1 MKSKKKALTSQE
13 KQVQAAIWYGKDTWC
28 NLEDLKPLFY
38 RGTDKLQDIPD
49 RACSILAAE
58 VERLRKEITR
68 LESVEPK
75 KPENFKPYG
84 PFQNY

>member
-1 MKSKKKALTSQE
+1 MKSKKKVLTSQE

-49 RACSILAAE
+49 RACSILAVE
-58 VERLRKEITR
+58 VERLQMEIRKLKDPSI
-68 LESVEPK
+68 
-75 KPENFKPYG
+75 
-84 PFQNY
+84 

>member
-49 RACSILAAE
+49 RACYILASE
-58 VERLRKEITR
+58 VERLQMEIR
-68 LESVEPK
+68 ELKDRSI
-75 KPENFKPYG
+75 
-84 PFQNY
+84 

>member
-1 MKSKKKALTSQE
+1 MKSKKKVLTSQE

-58 VERLRKEITR
+58 VERLQMEIRKLKDRSI
-68 LESVEPK
+68 
-75 KPENFKPYG
+75 
-84 PFQNY
+84 

>member
-1 MKSKKKALTSQE
+1 MKSKKKALTSQG

-49 RACSILAAE
+49 RACSILAVE
-58 VERLRKEITR
+58 VERLQMEIRKLKDPSI
-68 LESVEPK
+68 
-75 KPENFKPYG
+75 
-84 PFQNY
+84 